1 MPPAPP
7 SETRPTRLA
16 PILVLALATLLGLI
30 ASGQHN
36 VSMRMTDGPID
47 VWHALGMGLPYWYLW
62 ALFVPLVAAAARRF
76 PITGELRVGHGALHL
91 GLALLATGVHAILE
105 IGVQHALGIRHSS
118 FGIFTLITFH
128 RAFWQLP
135 YDLLAYVAI
144 LGLAIA
150 VDAWRRY
157 REGQLAAAALG
168 QELAVARL
176 QALRTQINPH
186 FLFNAMNSI
195 AMLVRRGDR
204 QRAVTMIAG
213 LSDLLRYV
221 LEERPEQ
228 EVRLREE
235 LAFLARY
242 LSVEEVRF
250 SDRLQVA
257 VRADEALLD
266 AYVPN
271 LVLQPLVENA
281 IKHGISR
288 RASAGRLT
296 ISAERHNGA
305 LALRVEDD
313 GPGPGSEAAPNP
325 GGVGLRNVRARL
337 AHLYGSQQNLEL
349 ASAPSGGAIATVT
362 LPFHLAPWLPGST
375 APSR

>member
-1 MPPAPP
+1 MTSRP
-7 SETRPTRLA
+7 SLEVAPTRLA
-16 PILVLALATLLGLI
+16 PTVVLALATLLGLI

-36 VSMRMTDGPID
+36 ISMEMTGGPTD
-47 VWHALGMGLPYWYLW
+47 AWHALGMGMPYWYLW
-62 ALFVPLVAAAARRF
+62 ALFIPLVGAAARRF
-76 PITGELRVGHGALHL
+76 PITGAARIVHGVLHL
-91 GLALLATGVHAILE
+91 GIAVLVTVLHAMLE
-105 IGVQHALGIRHSS
+105 IGVQHLLGIRHSTIN
-118 FGIFTLITFH
+118 IFTMITLQ

-135 YDLLAYVAI
+135 YDLLAYAAI
-144 LGLAIA
+144 LGLVIA
-150 VDAWRRY
+150 VDIWRRY
-157 REGQLAAAALG
+157 REGQLAAAAMG

-213 LSDLLRYV
+213 LSGLLRYV
-221 LEERPEQ
+221 LEEKPGQ

-235 LAFLARY
+235 LEFLHRY
-242 LSVEEVRF
+242 LSVEEARF
-250 SDRLQVA
+250 SDRLQIA
-257 VRADEALLD
+257 VQAHESVLD

-296 ISAERHNGA
+296 ISAERRNGA
-305 LALRVEDD
+305 LALEVRDD
-313 GPGPGSEAAPNP
+313 GPGAGPAAERSS
-325 GGVGLRNVRARL
+325 GGIGLRNIRARL
-337 AHLYGSQQNLEL
+337 AHLYGSDQGLEL
-349 ASAPSGGAIATVT
+349 APAPEGGTVVTVT
-362 LPFHLAPWLPGST
+362 LPFHLTPWPAL
-375 APSR
+375 R

>member
-1 MPPAPP
+1 MTSPPVREHP
-7 SETRPTRLA
+7 PTRLA
-16 PILVLALATLLGLI
+16 PTVVLALATLLGLI

-36 VSMRMTDGPID
+36 ISMEMTGGPTD
-47 VWHALGMGLPYWYLW
+47 AWHALGMGMPYWYLW

-76 PITGELRVGHGALHL
+76 PITGDDRIVHGVLHL
-91 GLALLATGVHAILE
+91 GIAVLVTVVHAMLE
-105 IGVQHALGIRHSS
+105 IGVQHALGIRHSTI
-118 FGIFTLITFH
+118 GIFTMITFQ

-144 LGLAIA
+144 LGLVIA
-150 VDAWRRY
+150 VDVWRRY
-157 REGQLAAAALG
+157 REGQIAAAAMG

-195 AMLVRRGDR
+195 AMLVRRGDS

-213 LSDLLRYV
+213 LSDLLRYL
-221 LEERPEQ
+221 LEEKPEQ

-235 LAFLARY
+235 LEFLSRY
-242 LSVEEVRF
+242 LTVEEARF

-257 VRADEALLD
+257 VQADESVLD

-271 LVLQPLVENA
+271 LVLEPLVENA

-296 ISAERHNGA
+296 ISAERRNGA
-305 LALRVEDD
+305 LALEVRDD
-313 GPGPGSEAAPNP
+313 GPGPDPAAEHST
-325 GGVGLRNVRARL
+325 GVGLRNIRARL
-337 AHLYGSQQNLEL
+337 AHLYGSHQGLEL
-349 ASAPSGGAIATVT
+349 AAAAGGGAVATVT
-362 LPFHLAPWLPGST
+362 LPFHLAPWIPG
-375 APSR
+375 APAPRQ